1 MIDPAAA
8 FSSIALKVSSAFGGP
23 YVAGKVI
30 DQTEQTF
37 DDGGSIAD
45 PGVVVERDC
54 MVQVD
59 LATEAMRQSDGYAE
73 GDARFLILSTTLTG
87 ALDTDATVRVLAG
100 PLAGTWLVSAIE
112 RDPFGVYWQG
122 RGRRA
127 PTEEES

>member
-1 MIDPAAA
+1 
-8 FSSIALKVSSAFGGP
+8 VGP

-59 LATEAMRQSDGYAE
+59 LATEAMRQADGYAD

-87 ALDTDATVRVLAG
+87 ALDTDATVQVLAG

>member
-1 MIDPAAA
+1 MDLAAA
-8 FSSIALKVSSAFGGP
+8 YSGIALKVSAAFGGP

-37 DDGGSIAD
+37 DAGGSIED
-45 PGVVVERDC
+45 PGVVSERGC

-59 LATEAMRQSDGYAE
+59 LANEAMRQSEGYAE
-73 GDARFLILSTTLTG
+73 GDARFLVLSSTLTG
-87 ALDTDATVRVLAG
+87 TLDTDATVQVLAG

-112 RDPFGVYWQG
+112 RDPFGVYYQG

-127 PTEEES
+127 PTEE